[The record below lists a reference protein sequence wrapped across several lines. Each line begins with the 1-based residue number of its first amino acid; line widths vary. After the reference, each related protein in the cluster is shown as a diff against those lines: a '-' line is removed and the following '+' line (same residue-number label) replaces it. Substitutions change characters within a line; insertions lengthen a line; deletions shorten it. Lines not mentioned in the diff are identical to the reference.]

1 MLMPSLPPDL
11 KPSMMRPRA
20 GQRNSGVAP
29 DASAWAAVTGSFALG
44 STLPVGVSS
53 IAGFLP
59 GLAGSALAM
68 TAVLAGSNFAA
79 AVLAAA
85 VLAAAVLAGSAL
97 AGSALAATV
106 VLAGSRADLSFAAL
120 PFGLSAAASS
130 VFASPSAL
138 SLGFLDL
145 PASLRSS
152 EATSS
157 PRFLLEASAVLPADV
172 AATA

>member
-29 DASAWAAVTGSFALG
+29 DASAWAAVAGSFALG

-59 GLAGSALAM
+59 GLAGSALAT

-85 VLAAAVLAGSAL
+85 VLAGSAL
-97 AGSALAATV
+97 AGAPLAATV
-106 VLAGSRADLSFAAL
+106 VLAGSRADFAL

-130 VFASPSAL
+130 VFALPSAL

-145 PASLRSS
+145 AASLRSS

-157 PRFLLEASAVLPADV
+157 PRFLLEASAVLPADA
-172 AATA
+172 AATT